1 MILFESNFCSVCI
14 SRHPKYPNDKIYP
27 DNKKIKHYFTVN
39 DAQRSYILK
48 QSFVNLP
55 TVLDHWGVG
64 LHWGY
69 CLGNFSWVQWV
80 LRLSLYTAS
89 MPWGQGVA
97 WLSTWVTSTRRQ
109 HSGARD
115 PAMAG
120 ISSRGLWG
128 REITGDHSLTLC
140 CLCRLLLHGY
150 LATGHHSTRHP
161 APDWAW
167 VCPGVHTPQL
177 GLSVAAHSLLARSSR
192 LAVTGSPCHGMESLV
207 TAHMRPLLS
216 LQITFILSGPY
227 SASALPFPNY

>member
-39 DAQRSYILK
+39 DAQRSYIIQ

-89 MPWGQGVA
+89 MPWGQGAA
-97 WLSTWVTSTRRQ
+97 WLRALVTSTRRQ

-120 ISSRGLWG
+120 ITGTLRARDHRGSLINTLLSLKTSTPWFSGHWTPQHPASRPWLSLSVPRCPHSTVRTLSG
-128 REITGDHSLTLC
+128 RSLTLGSELAARC
-140 CLCRLLLHGY
+140 HRLTVSWHGKP
-150 LATGHHSTRHP
+150 GHCSH
-161 APDWAW
+161 AP
-167 VCPGVHTPQL
+167 TII
-177 GLSVAAHSLLARSSR
+177 
-192 LAVTGSPCHGMESLV
+192 SPDNFYIV
-207 TAHMRPLLS
+207 RT
-216 LQITFILSGPY
+216 ILSPSLSY
-227 SASALPFPNY
+227 LNS